1 MTLSNWQLFLRI
13 AVTITLYTN
22 CNLIF
27 NPCNFISPNCDFISQ
42 NYYTFYYFSEM
53 WSYFT
58 CKFFFLFWS
67 HNYMF
72 IFVLI
77 KSLKSRKVHKL
88 ILDSISTS
96 CAQVAAY
103 KFVSLDSLRF
113 YVFARGGFFTP
124 GRAGSVIWAPVTLG
138 GSRPEKEQRPS
149 CKLLMPA
156 SACCLFSAFHTGIL
170 IYFFIFSL
178 FLFSFFY
185 QGIPC

>member
-88 ILDSISTS
+88 ILDSISSVFVLEITYH
-96 CAQVAAY
+96 Y
-103 KFVSLDSLRF
+103 KILHEMGISHLVRREVWSELQSRWEALGLRKS
-113 YVFARGGFFTP
+113 RG
-124 GRAGSVIWAPVTLG
+124 
-138 GSRPEKEQRPS
+138 RPANCWCQPQ
-149 CKLLMPA
+149 
-156 SACCLFSAFHTGIL
+156 HTV
-170 IYFFIFSL
+170 YFQHLTQEF
-178 FLFSFFY
+178 
-185 QGIPC
+185 